1 MITYTIYAIL
11 IVISLITYLI
21 GKKRGHNNL
30 LQKINEGT
38 GRVGIIKAEYKDSDY
53 NRHYY
58 YIEVKE
64 VASAGKLIKV
74 NVIDVKAQKGCG
86 YSTDKLLND
95 FIEWVPSE
103 DIIWYDDNSQRLRDN
118 KLTEILGEN
127 K

>member
-1 MITYTIYAIL
+1 MITYTVYAIL

-53 NRHYY
+53 NRHCY

-74 NVIDVKAQKGCG
+74 NVIDVKAEKGCR
-86 YSTDKLLND
+86 YSKTRLLND